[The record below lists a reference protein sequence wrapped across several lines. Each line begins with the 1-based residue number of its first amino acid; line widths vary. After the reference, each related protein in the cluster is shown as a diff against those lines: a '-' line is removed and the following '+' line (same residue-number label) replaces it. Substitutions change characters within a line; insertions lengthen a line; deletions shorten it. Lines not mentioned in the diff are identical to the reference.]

1 MTILVTVATTTLT
14 PHQRAVR
21 SSVALKALMAVTGL
35 LLIVF
40 LLVHM
45 FGILKMFIGEDAFNH
60 YAEWLKGLSEDG
72 GILYPFLPKGW
83 FIWVFRSVLLAAVVL
98 HVYSAAKLWRRAK
111 AASPATYEA
120 KRKLA
125 QTYSARTM
133 RWGGII
139 LAGLLIFHLA
149 QFTVHAALTNGSYA
163 ATYQSSAYKM
173 VVGEFSQW
181 WMVLVYL
188 IWMVAV
194 CMHIR
199 HGFWSAFATLGANT
213 SPKAKVIL
221 DACAWAVALILFI
234 GFMMMPV
241 AVLFGWI
248 HF

>member
-1 MTILVTVATTTLT
+1 
-14 PHQRAVR
+14 
-21 SSVALKALMAVTGL
+21 VALKALMAVTGL
-35 LLIVF
+35 LLIAF
-40 LLVHM
+40 LLMHM
-45 FGILKMFIGEDAFNH
+45 FGNLKMFIGEEAFNH
-60 YAEWLKGLSEDG
+60 YAEWLKGLSDDG
-72 GILYPFLPKGW
+72 GILYPILPRGW
-83 FIWVFRSVLLAAVVL
+83 FIWVFRAVLLAAVVL
-98 HVYSAAKLWRRAK
+98 HIYSAAKLWRRAK
-111 AASPATYEA
+111 AASPSTYEA
-120 KRKLA
+120 KRRLA

-149 QFTVHAALTNGSYA
+149 QFTVHAALTNGTFAS
-163 ATYQSSAYKM
+163 TYQSSAYKM

-181 WMVLVYL
+181 WMVLVYA

-213 SPKAKVIL
+213 SPRAKVIL
-221 DACAWAVALILFI
+221 DACAWAIALVLFI